1 MSSPTLTSAPS
12 GTPALS
18 SFGFPTPDSSVIAT
32 GDNDL
37 SQQEL
42 AKLREKKLHGELVNW
57 VKTEYQKCKNQTTG
71 IRNQWYMNLAFYK
84 GEQYVAKMAGS
95 VMKTRAPS
103 RRVRLVINRVR
114 PMIRTELA
122 KMTGQDPTAECI
134 PASTDDEDL
143 LAAETAQS
151 VFENISIE
159 KKLKERY
166 QKTAFWQSNLGIG
179 YIKTYWD
186 GAGDGGIGCIEYS
199 ALSPFHVHVPELLTE
214 DIEDQPYVLN
224 TFTKPIQWVKDNFPG
239 VVPADHKPTVV
250 STNEIMET
258 QYLNLSNS
266 DRRAEPDSCLFIEA
280 WIKPGT
286 HKDLPQGGLITVV
299 DDFIIQACLDGMSY
313 SHNMYPFTKFEGVPS
328 GGYYPTSATEDFIPI
343 QMELNRNRSQRSE
356 ARNLTSRP
364 QWVAQKGSID
374 VSKWRNEPGQVL
386 EYNMGTQR
394 PEPLPINPLPNYV
407 IQEEE
412 NILRDMEDVS
422 GQHQVSKGKAP
433 AGVTAGTAINFLQE
447 ADNSFMATVF
457 FSIERGFEKIA
468 KQTIMLAVQYWDTPR
483 IVKITGRDGTFS
495 VKSLLG
501 ADLKN
506 GTDIR
511 IESGSS
517 LPVSR
522 AARNAMFMD
531 MLNKGALPPDVAL
544 KMMKLPNMKAYF
556 DRVEIDQNQARRENQ
571 KIRELTPQQLQ
582 QAAQTA
588 DGMKQELMAKF
599 GMNDPAALANS
610 PVGSQIEAMF
620 NQPVIGVNDFDNH
633 EAHIA
638 EHSYYM
644 KSQSYESLPP
654 ETQDQYKKH
663 LQAHKDAMMQGQ
675 MNQLMQQ
682 GQPDPNAPQD
692 GPPGMPPGMPPMP
705 GADPNAGPP
714 GANPPGNQ
722 FAGMP
727 PQDSSKP

>member
-1 MSSPTLTSAPS
+1 MPISAPS
-12 GTPALS
+12 GSTGTEGLD
-18 SFGFPTPDSSVIAT
+18 SFGFPTPENSILAT
-32 GDNDL
+32 GDSNL
-37 SQQEL
+37 SQEEL
-42 AKLREKKLHGELVNW
+42 TKLRTKKLHGELVNW
-57 VKTEYQKCKNQTTG
+57 VKSEYEKCKNQTTG

-84 GEQYVAKMAGS
+84 GDQYVAQMAGS

-122 KMTGQDPTAECI
+122 KMTGQDPTAEVI

-143 LAAETAQS
+143 LAAEVAQS
-151 VFENISIE
+151 VFENVSIE
-159 KKLKERY
+159 QKLKERY
-166 QKTAFWQSNLGIG
+166 MKTAFWQSNLGIG
-179 YIKTYWD
+179 YIKTYWNSNGDD
-186 GAGDGGIGCIEYS
+186 GQGTIEYS

-214 DIEDQPYVLN
+214 DIEDQPYILN
-224 TFTKPIQWVKDNFPG
+224 TFTKPIQWVKQNFPG
-239 VVPADHKPTVV
+239 VVPNDHKPTVV

-258 QYLNLSNS
+258 QYLNTAAS
-266 DRRAEPDSCLFIEA
+266 DRKAEPDSCLFIEA

-286 HKDLPQGGLITVV
+286 HKDLPKGGLITVV
-299 DDFIIQACLDGMSY
+299 DDFIIQARLDGMSY
-313 SHNMYPFTKFEGVPS
+313 NHGMYPFTKFEGVPS

-386 EYNMGTQR
+386 EYNMGTTPPQ
-394 PEPLPINPLPNYV
+394 PMPINSLPNYV

-422 GQHQVSKGKAP
+422 GQHQVSKGNAP
-433 AGVTAGTAINFLQE
+433 AGVTAGTAISFLQE

-457 FSIERGFEKIA
+457 FSIEKGFEKIA

-495 VKSLLG
+495 VKSLVG

-531 MLNKGALPPDVAL
+531 MMNRGALPPDVGIKL
-544 KMMKLPNMKAYF
+544 MKLPNMKAYF
-556 DRVEIDQNQARRENQ
+556 DRVEVDQSQARRENQ
-571 KIRELTPQQLQ
+571 KIRELKPEQIKAALE
-582 QAAQTA
+582 QA
-588 DGMKQELMAKF
+588 DMMKQELMMKF
-599 GMNDPAALANS
+599 GLPDEASLNMS
-610 PVGSQIEAMF
+610 PVGSQITAMF
-620 NQPVIGVNDFDNH
+620 EQPILAVNEFDNH
-633 EAHIA
+633 EAHLA
-638 EHSYYM
+638 EHEYYM
-644 KSQSYESLPP
+644 KSQSYESLAP
-654 ETQDQYKKH
+654 ELKEQYKRH
-663 LQAHKDAMMQGQ
+663 WRAHKDALIQKQMEDMMQ
-675 MNQLMQQ
+675 M
-682 GQPDPNAPQD
+682 GQPMDEIAQEDMAMGGGEDPNA
-692 GPPGMPPGMPPMP
+692 
-705 GADPNAGPP
+705 
-714 GANPPGNQ
+714 NPAGNQ
-722 FAGMP
+722 FAGLP
-727 PQDSSKP
+727 QGQDSAAPANA

>member
-1 MSSPTLTSAPS
+1 MPGPTLTSRPS
-12 GTPALS
+12 DLPGLD
-18 SFGFPTPDSSVIAT
+18 SFGFPNPENSIIAT

-37 SQQEL
+37 SPKEL
-42 AKLREKKLHGELVNW
+42 EDLRTKALHGKLVHW
-57 VKTEYQKCKNQTTG
+57 VKTEYEKCKNQTNG

-84 GEQYVAKMAGS
+84 GDQYVAQMAGS

-151 VFENISIE
+151 VFENISVE

-166 QKTAFWQSNLGIG
+166 VKAAFWQSNLGIG
-179 YIKTYWD
+179 YIKTYWNS
-186 GAGDGGIGCIEYS
+186 AGDDGEGCIEYS
-199 ALSPFHVHVPELLTE
+199 ALSPFHVHVPDILIE

-224 TFTKPIQWVKDNFPG
+224 TFTKPIEWVRQRFGNIIPE
-239 VVPADHKPTVV
+239 DHKPTVV

-258 QYLNLSNS
+258 QYLNTAAS
-266 DRRAEPDSCLFIEA
+266 DRKAEPDACLFIEA

-286 HKDLPQGGLITVV
+286 HPEFPNGGLITVV
-299 DDFIIQACLDGMSY
+299 DDFIIQACMDGMSY
-313 SHNMYPFTKFEGVPS
+313 SHGMYPFTKFEGVPS

-356 ARNLTSRP
+356 SRNLTAHP
-364 QWVAQKGSID
+364 QWIAQKGSID
-374 VSKWRNEPGQVL
+374 VSKWRAEPGQVL
-386 EYNMGTQR
+386 EYNMGTQK
-394 PEPLPINPLPNYV
+394 PEPMPVNNMPNYV

-422 GQHQVSKGKAP
+422 GQHQVSKGSAP
-433 AGVTAGTAINFLQE
+433 AGVTAGTAISFLQE

-483 IVKITGRDGTFS
+483 MVKITGRDGTFS
-495 VKSLLG
+495 VKNLLG

-506 GTDIR
+506 GTDMR

-531 MLNKGALPPDVAL
+531 MMNRGALPPDVGL
-544 KMMKLPNMKAYF
+544 KLMKLPNMKAYF
-556 DRVEIDQNQARRENQ
+556 DRVEVDQNQARRENQ
-571 KIRELTPQQLQ
+571 RMRELTQETVETALE
-582 QAAQTA
+582 QAEM
-588 DGMKQELMAKF
+588 MKQQMIQKF
-599 GMNDPAALANS
+599 GLDEQIMMQS

-620 NQPVIGVNDFDNH
+620 NQPIIPVNDYDEH

-638 EHSYYM
+638 EHGYYM
-644 KSQSYESLPP
+644 KSQSFEALPKP
-654 ETQDQYKKH
+654 IQDQFIKH
-663 LQAHKDAMMQGQ
+663 WQAHKDKLMEAQFQEMMQLGG
-675 MNQLMQQ
+675 
-682 GQPDPNAPQD
+682 GQP
-692 GPPGMPPGMPPMP
+692 ME
-705 GADPNAGPP
+705 GAMQEEIAG
-714 GANPPGNQ
+714 AENPEGNQ
-722 FAGMP
+722 FAGLP
-727 PQDSSKP
+727 PGQESATVDA